1 MRKPLSPEKHA
12 VVDYGF
18 LAANLAVPTLLGA
31 ATGTRALFAAF
42 GAVQGTLNAFTDQ
55 PLAVRRLVPFKVHG
69 QVEKASLP
77 VFALVPLLVG
87 VHRDR
92 RGRWF
97 WAASAAA
104 LLAAYNLTDW
114 DAKDTDS

>member
-1 MRKPLSPEKHA
+1 MRKPLTPEKHA
-12 VVDYGF
+12 IVDYGF
-18 LAANLAVPTLLGA
+18 LAANLAVPSLIGA
-31 ATGTRALFAAF
+31 APSTRALFAVF

-55 PLAVRRLVPFKVHG
+55 PLSIARLVPFKVHG
-69 QVEKASLP
+69 QVEKFSLP

-104 LLAAYNLTDW
+104 LLTAYNLTDW
-114 DAKDTDS
+114 NAKNTDR

>member
-12 VVDYGF
+12 VIDYGF
-18 LAANLAVPTLLGA
+18 LATNLTVPTLIGA
-31 ATGTRALFAAF
+31 TPATRALFAAF
-42 GAVQGTLNAFTDQ
+42 GAIQGTLNAFTDQ
-55 PLAVRRLVPFKVHG
+55 PLAIKRLVPFKLHG

-77 VFALVPLLVG
+77 IFALVPLLVG

-104 LLAAYNLTDW
+104 LLTAYNLTDW
-114 DAKDTDS
+114 NAKNTNR

>member
-1 MRKPLSPEKHA
+1 MDKPLTPEKHA

-18 LAANLAVPTLLGA
+18 LATNLAAPTLIGA
-31 ATGTRALFAAF
+31 GHRTRVLFAVF

-55 PLAVRRLVPFKVHG
+55 PLSIARLVPFKVHG
-69 QVEKASLP
+69 QIEKFSLP
-77 VFALVPLLVG
+77 AFVLLPLLVG

-92 RGRWF
+92 RGRLF

-104 LLAAYNLTDW
+104 LLTAYNLTDW
-114 DAKDTDS
+114 DDPNTDH